1 MKKNEYPLIAL
12 TLAEKEC
19 NHIMA
24 PILESGLP
32 KSGICRNTPRALIYG
47 HKKHQGFVLHKLHTT
62 MGINQIQELLDN
74 VWKKT
79 ITGDLIRVSL
89 ESLKLELGIQRS

>member
-1 MKKNEYPLIAL
+1 
-12 TLAEKEC
+12 
-19 NHIMA
+19 
-24 PILESGLP
+24 
-32 KSGICRNTPRALIYG
+32 
-47 HKKHQGFVLHKLHTT
+47 

-89 ESLKLELGIQRS
+89 ESLKLELGIQGSLFKCDYETYGHLATECWVKNV